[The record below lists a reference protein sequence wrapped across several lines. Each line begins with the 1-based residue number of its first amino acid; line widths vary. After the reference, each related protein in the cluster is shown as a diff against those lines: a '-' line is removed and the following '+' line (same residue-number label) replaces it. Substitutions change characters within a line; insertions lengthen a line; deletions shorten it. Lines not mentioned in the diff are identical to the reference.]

1 MSLKVE
7 HVSYTYM
14 RGTPFEKKALDDIHF
29 EIGDGAFVGII
40 GHTGCGKSTLV
51 QHFNGL
57 LRPETGNI
65 YIDGKL
71 MNHSNLK
78 EMRRHVGLVFQYP
91 EYQLFESTVYKDIAF
106 GIRSEGLTPE
116 EERARVLDAA
126 RKTGLPEELLESS
139 IYDLSGGQKRRAAIA
154 GILVMNPEILVLDEP
169 AAGLDPAGRDDILH
183 FAKRLR
189 DENGITVILVSHS
202 MEDLAK
208 LADTG
213 SVLKEGRVEMTGPPR
228 EVFQQEARLH
238 EIGLGVPQMTRVFHR
253 LGEQLPESGIC
264 KEIFTV
270 EEGAKEILRL
280 LGRTDKAGGS
290 AV

>member
-1 MSLKVE
+1 MSLKIE
-7 HVSYTYM
+7 NLSYTYM
-14 RGTPFEKKALDDIHF
+14 KGTPFEKKALDQISF
-29 EIGDGAFVGII
+29 EIEDGEFVGII

-57 LRPETGNI
+57 LKPEEGNL

-78 EMRRHVGLVFQYP
+78 EMRRQVGLVFQYP

-106 GIRSEGLTPE
+106 GIKSEGLTPE
-116 EERARVLDAA
+116 EERCRVLDAA
-126 RKTGLPEELLESS
+126 RKTGLPEELLENS

-154 GILVMNPEILVLDEP
+154 GIIVMNPKILVLDEP
-169 AAGLDPAGRDDILH
+169 AAGLDPAGRDDILF

-202 MEDLAK
+202 MEDIAR
-208 LADTG
+208 LADKVI
-213 SVLKEGRVEMTGPPR
+213 VLNEGKLEMMGTPR
-228 EVFQQEARLH
+228 AVFQNEERLNQ
-238 EIGLGVPQMTRVFHR
+238 IGLTVPQMASVFHR
-253 LGEQLPESGIC
+253 LGTLLPESGIR

-270 EEGAKEILRL
+270 EEGAEEILRL
-280 LGRTDKAGGS
+280 LGIADRTGGN